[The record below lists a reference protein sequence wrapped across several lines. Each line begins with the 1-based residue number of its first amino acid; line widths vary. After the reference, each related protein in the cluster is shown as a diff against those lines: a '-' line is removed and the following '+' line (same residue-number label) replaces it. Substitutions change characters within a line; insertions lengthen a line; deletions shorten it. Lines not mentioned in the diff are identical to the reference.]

1 MTMYKLARA
10 GFRRP
15 ALAVVGILV
24 LVILSDPA
32 AKSNKRAV
40 MVLSGADAPE
50 IDRAAR
56 DFRMPDQIEWR
67 GRPGSANQSATIFG
81 DSSKPG
87 FIVQLLKRGPDDW
100 SQPHMHPNDR
110 ILTVLAGTMRI
121 GTGSK
126 FDKNNTIS
134 LGPGSIVKD
143 FANQMHFD
151 GSGPDGLTLEIVTM
165 GPLPA
170 GRGRAQ

>member
-1 MTMYKLARA
+1 MTILTVA
-10 GFRRP
+10 GFRRR
-15 ALAVVGILV
+15 ALAVAAMAVFV
-24 LVILSDPA
+24 ALSGPA
-32 AKSNKRAV
+32 AKMNKRAV
-40 MVLSGADAPE
+40 VALEGQDTAA

-56 DFRMPDQIEWR
+56 DFRMPEQIEWR
-67 GRPGSANQSATIFG
+67 GRPGSANQTATLFG
-81 DSSKPG
+81 DTSKPG
-87 FIVQLLKRGPDDW
+87 LYVQLLKRGPDDW

-126 FDKNNTIS
+126 FDKNNTVS

-143 FANQMHFD
+143 YANQMHFD
-151 GSGPDGLTLEIVTM
+151 GSGPDGLTLEIITM
-165 GPLPA
+165 GPVPA

>member
-1 MTMYKLARA
+1 MTIT
-10 GFRRP
+10 GQTIFRRSLLAAFGVL
-15 ALAVVGILV
+15 ALIV
-24 LVILSDPA
+24 LSDPSTKPA
-32 AKSNKRAV
+32 GRGV
-40 MVLSGADAPE
+40 MLLAGAEPAS

-56 DFRMPDQIEWR
+56 DFRTPDQIEWK
-67 GRPGSANQSATIFG
+67 GRAGSANQSATLFG
-81 DSSKPG
+81 EASTPCLH
-87 FIVQLLKRGPDDW
+87 VQLLKRGPDDW
-100 SQPHMHPNDR
+100 SQPHSHPNDR

-126 FDKNNTIS
+126 FDKENTIS

-165 GPLPA
+165 GPVPA
-170 GRGRAQ
+170 GRGRGQ

>member
-1 MTMYKLARA
+1 MAITDPKS
-10 GFRRP
+10 FRR
-15 ALAVVGILV
+15 ALFAATGVLV
-24 LVILSDPA
+24 LIVLSDP
-32 AKSNKRAV
+32 STRAV
-40 MVLSGADAPE
+40 GRGVMLLSGAETVA

-56 DFRMPDQIEWR
+56 DFRMPDQIEWK
-67 GRPGSANQSATIFG
+67 GRPGSANQTATLFG

-87 FIVQLLKRGPDDW
+87 LYVQLLKRGPDDW
-100 SQPHMHPNDR
+100 SQPHSHPNDR

-126 FDKNNTIS
+126 FDKENTVS

-143 FANQMHFD
+143 FANQPHFD
-151 GSGPDGLTLEIVTM
+151 GSGPDGLTLEIITL
-165 GPLPA
+165 GPAPS

>member
-15 ALAVVGILV
+15 ALAVVGILA

-67 GRPGSANQSATIFG
+67 GLPGSANQTATLFG

-126 FDKNNTIS
+126 FDKNNTVS

>member
-1 MTMYKLARA
+1 MTMNKLARA

-15 ALAVVGILV
+15 ALAVVGILA
-24 LVILSDPA
+24 LVILSDPS
-32 AKSNKRAV
+32 AKTNKRAV

-67 GRPGSANQSATIFG
+67 GRPGSANQTATLFG

-126 FDKNNTIS
+126 FDKNNTVS

>member
-1 MTMYKLARA
+1 MTIAKLASSRWSS
-10 GFRRP
+10 
-15 ALAVVGILV
+15 LAIVGVLV
-24 LVILSDPA
+24 LIALSDPSM
-32 AKSNKRAV
+32 KTRKRSV
-40 MVLSGADAPE
+40 ILLSGADVVS

-56 DFRMPDQIEWR
+56 DFRMPDQIEWK
-67 GRPGSANQSATIFG
+67 GRQGSANQAATLFG
-81 DSSKPG
+81 DASTPG
-87 FIVQLLKRGPDDW
+87 LHVQLLKRGPDDW
-100 SQPHMHPNDR
+100 SQPHSHPNDR

-126 FDKNNTIS
+126 FDKANTIS

-165 GPLPA
+165 GPVPS
-170 GRGRAQ
+170 RGGQAQ

>member
-15 ALAVVGILV
+15 ALAVVGILA

-56 DFRMPDQIEWR
+56 DYRMPDQIEWK
-67 GRPGSANQSATIFG
+67 GRPGSANQTATLFG
-81 DSSKPG
+81 DPSKPG
-87 FIVQLLKRGPDDW
+87 LLVQLLKRGPAD
-100 SQPHMHPNDR
+100 
-110 ILTVLAGTMRI
+110 
-121 GTGSK
+121 
-126 FDKNNTIS
+126 
-134 LGPGSIVKD
+134 
-143 FANQMHFD
+143 
-151 GSGPDGLTLEIVTM
+151 
-165 GPLPA
+165 
-170 GRGRAQ
+170 

>member
-1 MTMYKLARA
+1 MTVQKLIRL
-10 GFRRP
+10 GFWRP
-15 ALAVVGILV
+15 VLAAVGILV
-24 LVILSDPA
+24 LTILSDPS
-32 AKSNKRAV
+32 AKSNRRAILA
-40 MVLSGADAPE
+40 LSGADAVT
-50 IDRAAR
+50 IDRNAR

-67 GRPGSANQSATIFG
+67 GRPGSANQTATLFG

-87 FIVQLLKRGPDDW
+87 LYVQLLKRGPDDW
-100 SQPHMHPNDR
+100 SQPHSHPNDR

-126 FDKNNTIS
+126 FDKENTVS

-151 GSGPDGLTLEIVTM
+151 GSGPDGLTLEIITL
-165 GPLPA
+165 GPPPA

>member
-1 MTMYKLARA
+1 MTGAKLAISRHSM
-10 GFRRP
+10 
-15 ALAVVGILV
+15 LAIVGVVGL
-24 LVILSDPA
+24 LFLSDPA
-32 AKSNKRAV
+32 IKTGTRSVILLA
-40 MVLSGADAPE
+40 GADAAS

-67 GRPGSANQSATIFG
+67 GRQGSANQSAALFG
-81 DSSKPG
+81 DPSNAG
-87 FIVQLLKRGPDDW
+87 LHVQLLKRGPNDW
-100 SQPHMHPNDR
+100 SQPHSHPNDR

-126 FDKNNTIS
+126 FDKENTVS

-151 GSGPDGLTLEIVTM
+151 GSGPDGLTLEIVTF
-165 GPLPA
+165 GPAQPG
-170 GRGRAQ
+170 GRGQ